1 MVEAATVC
9 EVEVRLPLRLCA
21 AEQLGVEEGDG
32 VVELEDDLVKVRG
45 SGEDWRWRWRWGWG

>member
-45 SGEDWRWRWRWGWG
+45 SGEDWRWRWGWG